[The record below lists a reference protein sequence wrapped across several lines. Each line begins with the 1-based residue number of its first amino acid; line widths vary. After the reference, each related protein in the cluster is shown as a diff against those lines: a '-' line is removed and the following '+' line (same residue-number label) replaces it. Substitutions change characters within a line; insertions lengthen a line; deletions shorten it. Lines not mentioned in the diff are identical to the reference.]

1 MPYEYEV
8 PTVITQT
15 PGFAGKALMPGDY
28 GAMVLLVDDQL
39 IIGEAVR
46 RALADQPD
54 IDFHFCSDPVH
65 AIDVAQQ
72 ISPTII
78 LQDLVMPGRDGLA
91 LVTEFRAH
99 AATRSIPIVV
109 LSTREEPRTKE
120 AAFAAGANDYLVKL
134 PDRIEL
140 IARVRYHTRAYV
152 SQLQRDEAYKAL
164 RESQRQLMEANLELQ
179 RLTNLDGLT
188 GLNNRRRLDEYAESE
203 WLRAAREG
211 ADFSLLVLDVD
222 DFKRYN
228 DTYGHIAGDS
238 VLKQVATAI
247 HTHCGRP
254 SDLPARFG
262 GEEFAIVL
270 PGTDLAG
277 AWHLAETI
285 RKAVEGAYIP
295 HTTSTTGGVVSL
307 TVGGICARPRN
318 GNSLLD
324 ALIRADKAL
333 YEAKR
338 KGKNKVVIHQ
348 LADPPDSGG
357 SLGRP
362 G

>member
-1 MPYEYEV
+1 
-8 PTVITQT
+8 
-15 PGFAGKALMPGDY
+15 
-28 GAMVLLVDDQL
+28 MVLLVDDQL
-39 IIGEAVR
+39 IIAEAVR
-46 RALADQPD
+46 RALADEPD
-54 IDFHFCSDPVH
+54 IDFHFCSDPAR
-65 AIDVAQQ
+65 AIEVAQQ

-91 LVTEFRAH
+91 LVADYRAH
-99 AATRSIPIVV
+99 ESTRSIPILV

-140 IARVRYHTRAYV
+140 IARIRYHTRAYV

-211 ADFSLLVLDVD
+211 AEFSLLVADVD

-228 DTYGHIAGDS
+228 DTYGHVAGDG
-238 VLKQVATAI
+238 VLKQVAMSI
-247 HTHCGRP
+247 RVHCARP
-254 SDLPARFG
+254 ADLPARFG

-277 AWHLAETI
+277 ACHLAETI
-285 RKAVEGAYIP
+285 RQAVEDAHIP
-295 HTTSTTGGVVSL
+295 HKKSTTGEFVTLS
-307 TVGGICARPRN
+307 VGGICAKPR
-318 GNSLLD
+318 GGGTLLD

-338 KGKNKVVIHQ
+338 KGKNAVAVQ
-348 LADPPDSGG
+348 QMADGVDGQVSHHNTPQ
-357 SLGRP
+357 
-362 G
+362 

>member
-1 MPYEYEV
+1 
-8 PTVITQT
+8 
-15 PGFAGKALMPGDY
+15 
-28 GAMVLLVDDQL
+28 MVLLVDDQL
-39 IIGEAVR
+39 IIAEAVR
-46 RALADQPD
+46 RAVADQPD
-54 IDFHFCSDPVH
+54 IDFHFCSDGSR
-65 AIDVAQQ
+65 AIEMAQQ

-91 LVTEFRAH
+91 LVAEYRANE
-99 AATRSIPIVV
+99 ATRSIPVVV

-140 IARVRYHTRAYV
+140 IARIRYHTRAYV

-188 GLNNRRRLDEYAESE
+188 GLSNRRRLDEYAESE

-211 ADFSLLVLDVD
+211 ADFSLLVADVD

-228 DTYGHIAGDS
+228 DTYGHLAGDS
-238 VLKQVATAI
+238 VLKQVAMAI
-247 HTHCGRP
+247 RTHSGRP
-254 SDLPARFG
+254 ADLPARFG
-262 GEEFAIVL
+262 GEEFAIIL

-277 AWHLAETI
+277 ACHLAETI
-285 RKAVEGAYIP
+285 RRAVEEADIP
-295 HTTSTTGGVVSL
+295 HKRSTTGGRVTLS
-307 TVGGICARPRN
+307 VGGVSARPR
-318 GNSLLD
+318 GRATLLD

-338 KGKNKVVIHQ
+338 KGKNRVAVHQ
-348 LADPPDSGG
+348 MVE
-357 SLGRP
+357 P

>member
-1 MPYEYEV
+1 V
-8 PTVITQT
+8 SIKT
-15 PGFAGKALMPGDY
+15 PGVPGKALTAGEY

-39 IIGEAVR
+39 IIAEAVR
-46 RALADQPD
+46 RALADEPD
-54 IDFHFCSDPVH
+54 IDFHFCSDAAR
-65 AIDVAQQ
+65 AIETAQQ

-91 LVTEFRAH
+91 LVAEYRAH
-99 AATRSIPIVV
+99 ESTRSIPVVV

-140 IARVRYHTRAYV
+140 IARIRCHTRAFV

-211 ADFSLLVLDVD
+211 TEFSLLVADVD
-222 DFKRYN
+222 DFKLYN
-228 DTYGHIAGDS
+228 DTYGHLAGDS
-238 VLKQVATAI
+238 VLKQVAMTI
-247 HTHCGRP
+247 RTHCGRP
-254 SDLPARFG
+254 ADLPARFG
-262 GEEFAIVL
+262 GEEFAIIL

-277 AWHLAETI
+277 ACHLAETL
-285 RKAVEGAYIP
+285 RRAVEEADISHKG
-295 HTTSTTGGVVSL
+295 STTGNRVTLS
-307 TVGGICARPRN
+307 VGGICAEPR
-318 GNSLLD
+318 GGATLLD

-338 KGKNKVVIHQ
+338 KGKNRVAVHQ
-348 LADPPDSGG
+348 MVG
-357 SLGRP
+357 P